1 MGYARTAGYS
11 PFRIITR
18 ALPVS
23 VPSPSVAA
31 SQAYHV
37 ASKPPHGS
45 HDSFP
50 FQRRTHRNGQLHA
63 WTQEHKDDA
72 DLREDNQRKT
82 QSGYGKP
89 CRKVKQRRG
98 ICRLHHLKKRSHET

>member
-1 MGYARTAGYS
+1 MPCRYPCR
-11 PFRIITR
+11 RQ
-18 ALPVS
+18 ALRHH
-23 VPSPSVAA
+23 
-31 SQAYHV
+31 QAYHV

-72 DLREDNQRKT
+72 DLRECAQI
-82 QSGYGKP
+82 G
-89 CRKVKQRRG
+89 
-98 ICRLHHLKKRSHET
+98 RLINTSVVRS

>member
-1 MGYARTAGYS
+1 MPCRYPCR
-11 PFRIITR
+11 RQ
-18 ALPVS
+18 ALRHH
-23 VPSPSVAA
+23 
-31 SQAYHV
+31 QAYHV

-50 FQRRTHRNGQLHA
+50 FQRPTHRNGQLHA

>member
-1 MGYARTAGYS
+1 MPCRYPCR
-11 PFRIITR
+11 RQ
-18 ALPVS
+18 ALRHH
-23 VPSPSVAA
+23 
-31 SQAYHV
+31 QAYHV

-72 DLREDNQRKT
+72 DLREDTKEKLNQDMENLAA
-82 QSGYGKP
+82 
-89 CRKVKQRRG
+89 
-98 ICRLHHLKKRSHET
+98 RLNNVEEFAGCTI